1 MADVGCRIAK
11 TACDRISNELNYLM
25 RFSLKDIQGPFRR
38 ESGYPQS
45 RPEIF
50 RQLYDFDA
58 MRFRLFAE
66 KQDDVLAVVY
76 TDGTGRHVRPVQK
89 MEIQGQSSRGM
100 GSWSGKAARGDG
112 EVSGMAQRKRPAESL

>member
-1 MADVGCRIAK
+1 
-11 TACDRISNELNYLM
+11 M

-89 MEIQGQSSRGM
+89 NGNPRPIFARDGILVGK
-100 GSWSGKAARGDG
+100 SGARGRRSVG
-112 EVSGMAQRKRPAESL
+112 NGTKGSGQQSPCKIHLKSAAGII